1 MQPTLDANFH
11 SYFVIM
17 PCIEQISLAKISYRL
32 FQRSYQYAITSDVD
46 KTVTS
51 DMKTCLKL
59 QDQKTSSKYE
69 TKTKTCKFETKT
81 LNFISFAKHFQKI
94 KKRKSSPHP
103 SWLVFQISSILPTRF
118 GFPYLQ
124 IHPAENR
131 LNYKSFTKAYL

>member
-94 KKRKSSPHP
+94 KKKSHHHIQVDLFFKFLAFYLPA
-103 SWLVFQISSILPTRF
+103 LVFLTCRYIQQKI
-118 GFPYLQ
+118 G
-124 IHPAENR
+124 
-131 LNYKSFTKAYL
+131 